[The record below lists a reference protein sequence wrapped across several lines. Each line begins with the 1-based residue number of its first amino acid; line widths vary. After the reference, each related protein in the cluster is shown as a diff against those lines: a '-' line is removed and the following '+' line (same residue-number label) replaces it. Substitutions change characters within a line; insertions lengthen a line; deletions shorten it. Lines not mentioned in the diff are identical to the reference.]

1 MFECPCEIGPP
12 ETPSST
18 KLYVKL
24 ESDYDKLVELKQFQC
39 CLSLILEVSVHTS
52 CLSSVKD
59 GCIQLTFLIPSPLV
73 IAPPSLAPAV
83 LFDGSAV
90 FKSCVATESEMAV
103 ENMVS
108 DPEL

>member
-24 ESDYDKLVELKQFQC
+24 ESDYDKLVKLKQFQC
-39 CLSLILEVSVHTS
+39 RLSLILEVSVHAL

-59 GCIQLTFLIPSPLV
+59 GCIQLTFLILSLV
-73 IAPPSLAPAV
+73 IALPSLTPAV
-83 LFDGSAV
+83 LFNGSAV

-103 ENMVS
+103 ENIVS